1 MNKTRKA
8 RLEADGWKVGTAA
21 EFLGLSGEEAAYVEI
36 KLSLARVLKAQRIRR
51 KLPQTELAK
60 LIGSSQSRVAKMES
74 GDPSVSTDLLLRS
87 ALALGTPRA
96 LLARAMRA
104 SARRPARARSA

>member
-1 MNKTRKA
+1 MNKAKKA

-21 EFLGLSGEEAAYVEI
+21 EFLGLSAEEAAYVEI
-36 KLSLARVLKAQRIRR
+36 KIALARVLKSQRVRR
-51 KLPQTELAK
+51 KQSQTELAK

-87 ALALGTPRA
+87 ALALGTPRT

-104 SARRPARARSA
+104 STRRLTRARNA

>member
-1 MNKTRKA
+1 VNKAKKA

-21 EFLGLSGEEAAYVEI
+21 EFLGLSAEEAAYVEI
-36 KLSLARVLKAQRIRR
+36 KIALARVLKSQRVRR
-51 KLPQTELAK
+51 GQSQTELAK

-87 ALALGTPRA
+87 ALALGTPRT

-104 SARRPARARSA
+104 STRRLTRARNA

>member
-1 MNKTRKA
+1 MKNTKKA

-21 EFLGLSGEEAAYVEI
+21 EFLGLSSEEAAYVEI
-36 KLSLARVLKAQRIRR
+36 KLALARVLKAQRVRS
-51 KLPQTELAK
+51 KQSQTELAK

-74 GDPSVSTDLLLRS
+74 GDPSVSADLLLRS
-87 ALALGTPRA
+87 ALALGTPRT

-104 SARRPARARSA
+104 SNRRLVRARGA